1 MCTGSS
7 LCNRESSY
15 SEDKGELCCQFKA
28 MGKEIELQRIVFN
41 SLFFAIVVLF
51 VLFCCFFWFFF
62 FWCFFFNLEGR
73 TEILPG
79 ETKIKY
85 QFVFLPHSF
94 FFRGGGGGFLS
105 IFPLQKKKPTL
116 KAWHFTDLK
125 ARHITA
131 SRILARCH
139 KDVWCKWKE
148 HCFWIAPALLN
159 VISVPDPRKVI
170 YILGR

>member
-51 VLFCCFFWFFF
+51 VLLFLLMFFWFFF
-62 FWCFFFNLEGR
+62 FLICKAELKYSQGRPKSNTNLCSFPILFFL
-73 TEILPG
+73 
-79 ETKIKY
+79 
-85 QFVFLPHSF
+85 
-94 FFRGGGGGFLS
+94 GGGGFLS

-116 KAWHFTDLK
+116 KAWHSTDLK